1 MSVRSLN
8 GLAGSSTT
16 NVYVNTIDV
25 FTGTSPVV
33 VAQANPNEQVNISL
47 KDINGFGGANKI
59 LAINGSNNG
68 LVWGDQNWERV
79 ASAYLQ
85 PADITDIV
93 SIPPDSYI
101 RFDTNPISAL
111 GYELKH
117 DQTNND
123 FVFRKK
129 DGTQIYKYTPTGQFN
144 AYSFEFGETDNER
157 IVLSQ
162 NNLRINNGGNLSFRE
177 DAVNGTNQINLKAPA
192 GLASSATITLPS
204 SNGTLALVGQGGFIT
219 SVSSPLA
226 VSSNNLTLGTVP
238 ISKGGTNLTSYTT
251 GDIIYSSATD
261 TLAKRGI
268 GSTGQVLK
276 VSGGIPVWDD
286 ETDTVYTGTGNID
299 ITGTTISL
307 TGTIPQSNGGTG
319 FNTYTVGD
327 LLYCSSSNTL
337 SKLPIGATDKVLKVS
352 GGVPVWGTDTDTVY
366 TVNTPITLTNS
377 TEIGLTTVPYNLG
390 GTGLTSYTEGDLLY
404 ASADNVLAKLPHG
417 SSGDILRMNGTG
429 TLPEWRTMYTAT
441 SPIVLTGGTTF
452 ELTAVPENLGGTGQS
467 GYNSGDMLFCNVAN
481 TLTKINIGSAGQVLK
496 VSSAT
501 TLPAWEDETD
511 TTYTATAPLFVAG
524 TNFTLSTVPIIK
536 GGTNIVSYTEGDI
549 LYCSS
554 SVGQGTLSKLPIG
567 STGDFLKVSG
577 GIPVWG
583 SDNDTVYTVNTPITL
598 TNSTEIGL
606 TTVPYNLGGTGL
618 TSYTEGD
625 LLYASAD
632 NVLAK
637 LPHGNSGDILRMN
650 GTGTLPEW
658 RTMYGATSPIV
669 LTGGLTFELNTV
681 PVSKGGTGFTGCN
694 AGDMIY
700 SLVANT
706 LTKLNIG
713 STGQV
718 LKVSGGLPVWSNET
732 DTTYTGTGNIDI
744 TGTTISLTG
753 TIPQSNGGTGFNTY
767 TVGDI
772 LYCDTTNTL
781 SKLPIGTTGQVLKV
795 DSGKPSWGA
804 LSGATPFTTS
814 GNLLYP
820 TDTNLR
826 LLVGATANSN
836 DYKLRVNGDAY
847 INGPTYIEQ
856 STHFGIRLIRSGYN
870 GICWYAS
877 EADAQ
882 GDTNRKAYIQADTGS
897 NGKMFFNCLSQQ
909 FIFGTSSSIG
919 RIGVNKSNPQFPLD
933 VDHTLNDTSASVN
946 YRYITTLSAGGPVQ
960 VYNTTAKFDGRI
972 WITDVI
978 YNSSDRRIKENINEL
993 NSSKSLEIID
1003 KLKVCEYTMK
1013 DIKRNGNAKHL
1024 GFIAQE
1030 VEAEYPLAVN
1040 DSNEYIPDIY
1050 KNVDCVY
1057 TKVGEEYKVKISEL
1071 GEVSGVEYSF
1081 YVWVGEEDRNEISLE
1096 LVGNEDNTFTFEK
1109 EYENVFCYGKKVSDF
1124 KTLEKET
1131 LYDLNVSAT
1140 QELHNKIK
1148 TLETEL
1154 TTYKSIVDKLINSKS
1169 FAEFKKSL

>member
-47 KDINGFGGANKI
+47 KDINGFGGAGKI
-59 LAINGSNNG
+59 LEVNASNNG

-162 NNLRINNGGNLSFRE
+162 NNLRINNRGNIAFRE
-177 DAVNGTNQINLKAPA
+177 EAVNGTNQINLQAPA

-268 GSTGQVLK
+268 GSTNQVLK

-337 SKLPIGATDKVLKVS
+337 SKLSIGSTDQVLKVS
-352 GGVPVWGTDTDTVY
+352 GGLPVWGTDTDTVY

-390 GTGLTSYTEGDLLY
+390 GTGITSYTEGDLLY
-404 ASADNVLAKLPHG
+404 ASADNVLAKLAHG
-417 SSGDILRMNGTG
+417 SAGDILRMNGVG
-429 TLPEWRTMYTAT
+429 TLPEWRTMYGAT

-452 ELTAVPENLGGTGQS
+452 ELTTVPYNLGGTGQT
-467 GYNSGDMLFCNVAN
+467 GYNQGDMLYASLTNN
-481 TLTKINIGSAGQVLK
+481 LTKINIGSTGQVLK
-496 VSSAT
+496 VASGISIPIWA
-501 TLPAWEDETD
+501 DETD
-511 TTYTATAPLFVAG
+511 TTYTATSPLFVAG
-524 TNFTLSTVPIIK
+524 TNFTLSTVPIVK

-554 SVGQGTLSKLPIG
+554 STGQGTLSKLPIG
-567 STGDFLKVSG
+567 STDQVLKVSG
-577 GIPVWG
+577 GVPVWG
-583 SDNDTVYTVNTPITL
+583 TDTDTVYTANTPITL

-606 TTVPYNLGGTGL
+606 TTVPYNLGGTGI
-618 TSYTEGD
+618 TTYTEGD

-637 LPHGNSGDILRMN
+637 LAHGNSGDILRMN

-658 RTMYGATSPIV
+658 RTMYSATSPIV
-669 LTGGLTFELNTV
+669 LSGGLVFELNTV

-694 AGDMIY
+694 VGDMIY
-700 SLVANT
+700 SSTTNA

-713 STGQV
+713 SAGQILRV
-718 LKVSGGLPVWSNET
+718 QNGSLIPFWDTET
-732 DTTYTGTGNIDI
+732 DTTYTGSGNIDI

-772 LYCDTTNTL
+772 LYCSSSNTL
-781 SKLPIGTTGQVLKV
+781 SKLAIGTTGQLLSVA
-795 DSGKPSWGA
+795 SGVPAWG
-804 LSGATPFTTS
+804 TFTVGTKWS
-814 GNLLYP
+814 VGNSSLNNEEFLYP
-820 TDTNLR
+820 TTSTQRLAVGYTTNPDDRR
-826 LLVGATANSN
+826 L
-836 DYKLRVNGDAY
+836 YVNGDMEADL
-847 INGPTYIEQ
+847 I
-856 STHFGIRLIRSGYN
+856 FCDDIRSQAGNNLVQQNASGYTMFGHDADDMYLKCDDHLYLRQN
-870 GICWYAS
+870 GNTLSVDIKNDGKT
-877 EADAQ
+877 DA
-882 GDTNRKAYIQADTGS
+882 TGS
-897 NGKMFFNCLSQQ
+897 NRATDGIYNYLEYFCCNLSSHFSPSGSRTIGFTSYLGTQANSYRFLNFPTLATQFGNLYVSTDNDSQVSGDRTGGYYSAYFN
-909 FIFGTSSSIG
+909 SS
-919 RIGVNKSNPQFPLD
+919 GVNNVSDSRLK
-933 VDHTLNDTSASVN
+933 
-946 YRYITTLSAGGPVQ
+946 
-960 VYNTTAKFDGRI
+960 
-972 WITDVI
+972 TDVETI
-978 YNSSDRRIKENINEL
+978 PNP
-993 NSSKSLEIID
+993 LEIIN
-1003 KLKVCEYTMK
+1003 KLRGVYFKWNDGRSEERQT
-1013 DIKRNGNAKHL
+1013 

-1030 VEAEYPLAVN
+1030 VNEVFTEVVDYDKDADVYAMRYDKITGLLTEGIKAVDKEN
-1040 DSNEYIPDIY
+1040 
-1050 KNVDCVY
+1050 
-1057 TKVGEEYKVKISEL
+1057 TEL
-1071 GEVSGVEYSF
+1071 
-1081 YVWVGEEDRNEISLE
+1081 
-1096 LVGNEDNTFTFEK
+1096 K
-1109 EYENVFCYGKKVSDF
+1109 EKVS
-1124 KTLEKET
+1124 
-1131 LYDLNVSAT
+1131 
-1140 QELHNKIK
+1140 

-1154 TTYKSIVDKLINSKS
+1154 ENYKSIVDKLINSKS

>member
-1 MSVRSLN
+1 MSSSTRSLN
-8 GLAGSSTT
+8 GLSGNTTT

-25 FTGTSPVV
+25 FEGTLPVV
-33 VAQANPNEQVNISL
+33 VAQTSANQPVNISL
-47 KDINGFGGANKI
+47 KGISSFGGANKI
-59 LAINGSNNG
+59 LKINSSNNALIWADDTTESITVSLPLERNGDVISLKGLSSMGTAGKIIKVNSGGTALEYADEDGSNWTRTQGG
-68 LVWGDQNWERV
+68 LGTVG
-79 ASAYLQ
+79 YIQ
-85 PADITDIV
+85 PAVSTDRV
-93 SIPPDSYI
+93 SIPPNSDI
-101 RFDTNPISAL
+101 VFDNSPVDTDGFVLA
-111 GYELKH
+111 H
-117 DQTNND
+117 DTTNNA
-123 FVFRKK
+123 FTIKEK
-129 DGTQIYKYTPTGQFN
+129 DGTLLLKLNANNMNVEWGTQGFMDFKGKALHGSNAEYPLGQNIGVGTIGLIFIATAYIKLITTNEILFN
-144 AYSFEFGETDNER
+144 NYNASPFSIQSSIRLNDSGELYNTQGKWKGDTFYVDTN
-157 IVLSQ
+157 VDML
-162 NNLRINNGGNLSFRE
+162 NNSSIMFRETTANGNHRINLIGQSSLSGDF
-177 DAVNGTNQINLKAPA
+177 
-192 GLASSATITLPS
+192 TITLPAT
-204 SNGTLALVGQGGFIT
+204 NGTVALTSDIPSDFIQ

-238 ISKGGTNLTSYTT
+238 
-251 GDIIYSSATD
+251 
-261 TLAKRGI
+261 
-268 GSTGQVLK
+268 
-276 VSGGIPVWDD
+276 
-286 ETDTVYTGTGNID
+286 
-299 ITGTTISL
+299 
-307 TGTIPQSNGGTG
+307 
-319 FNTYTVGD
+319 
-327 LLYCSSSNTL
+327 
-337 SKLPIGATDKVLKVS
+337 
-352 GGVPVWGTDTDTVY
+352 
-366 TVNTPITLTNS
+366 
-377 TEIGLTTVPYNLG
+377 YNKG

-417 SSGDILRMNGTG
+417 SGGDILRMNGTG
-429 TLPEWRTMYTAT
+429 TLPEWRTMYGAT

-452 ELTAVPENLGGTGQS
+452 ELTTVPVNKGGTGFT
-467 GYNSGDMLFCNVAN
+467 GCNAGDMIYSLVAN
-481 TLTKINIGSAGQVLK
+481 TLTKLNIGSTGQVLK
-496 VSSAT
+496 VSGG
-501 TLPAWEDETD
+501 LPVWSNEND
-511 TTYTATAPLFVAG
+511 TTYTAQTPLTLVG
-524 TNFTLSTVPIIK
+524 TEFQLGLVPTNK
-536 GGTNIVSYTEGDI
+536 GGTGISAYTAGDI
-549 LYCSS
+549 LYTP
-554 SVGQGTLSKLPIG
+554 SVGSNDLEKLPIG
-567 STGDFLKVSG
+567 STGQVLKVSG
-577 GIPVWG
+577 GLPVWG
-583 SDNDTVYTVNTPITL
+583 TDTDTVYTVNTPITL

-856 STHFGIRLIRSGYN
+856 STHFGIRLIRSGFN